1 MKRPKDFVDLKS
13 YEDKISRIVEIEYY
27 LTHLI
32 ISRREQNYQ
41 PSTGDEN
48 QKLRDEATKLRIELG
63 ITNKSD

>member
-48 QKLRDEATKLRIELG
+48 QKFRDEATKLRIELG

>member
-13 YEDKISRIVEIEYY
+13 HEDKISRIVEIEYY

-32 ISRREQNYQ
+32 ISRREKNYQ
-41 PSTGDEN
+41 PSNGDEN
-48 QKLRDEATKLRIELG
+48 QKLRDEATNLRIELG